1 MKSDKYEYALPDDT
15 DGFIVECCTL
25 EIPENV
31 IKELDE
37 ISNGINTNRWVVLNL
52 FAKYEHVG
60 FQIGETVKVIYKNA
74 VFEGT
79 VEESVI
85 TDSLEVQKVL
95 CLTYLEHINK

>member
-1 MKSDKYEYALPDDT
+1 MKSDKYEYVLPDDT
-15 DGFIVECCTL
+15 DEFIVECCTL
-25 EIPENV
+25 EFPENV

-37 ISNGINTNRWVVLNL
+37 ISNGINTDRCIVLNL
-52 FAKYEHVG
+52 FPEYEHVG
-60 FQIGETVKVIYKNA
+60 FQIGETIKVIYKNV

-95 CLTYLEHINK
+95 CLTYLEHINN